1 MVFIVPLLILI
12 CVQTKN
18 MISNE
23 TTSERFSK
31 KKEKQ
36 ESGPVEEGAGL
47 LSNAVPELEGNKEEG
62 SSEKNKVER
71 EEEK

>member
-1 MVFIVPLLILI
+1 MLRDTDIFTAIYRSLKGDRDISLENDIFISSLSSIILLLICVVFMIPLLILV

-31 KKEKQ
+31 K
-36 ESGPVEEGAGL
+36 
-47 LSNAVPELEGNKEEG
+47 
-62 SSEKNKVER
+62 R
-71 EEEK
+71 E